1 MFRAVVAEEESSKTR
16 RTRRMKSA
24 SSSFSSVIIFYVVV
38 VTVFVSLGVF
48 VDGREFE
55 HRRASFG
62 RGSSLETTI
71 QTTASATTARNI
83 LSLSSTNCY
92 ALSPLRVYLITLL
105 KE

>member
-24 SSSFSSVIIFYVVV
+24 SSSFSSVIIFYVIV

-71 QTTASATTARNI
+71 QRI
-83 LSLSSTNCY
+83 LVENLMGAGYHVLFSGETIFSSLFFT
-92 ALSPLRVYLITLL
+92 
-105 KE
+105 